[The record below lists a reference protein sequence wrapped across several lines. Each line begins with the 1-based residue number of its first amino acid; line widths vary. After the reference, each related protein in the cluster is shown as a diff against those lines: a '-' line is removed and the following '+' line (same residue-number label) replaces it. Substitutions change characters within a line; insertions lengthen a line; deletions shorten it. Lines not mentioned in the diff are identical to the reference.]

1 MEERQIP
8 NRHQSYCVRNLN
20 NLLVLL
26 TATFILAFGA
36 CTNGNN
42 LKGKIPPESNP
53 GHGAKKN
60 DSRGVERIKD
70 AHNYYTSRGDTLEE
84 AFIEIIIDKPEHLIP
99 GSAFRILY
107 NPLPIYSNQ
116 SNGLITIDSFSFSPS
131 TKRYIR
137 PINQS
142 PPGFYRIEHDD
153 LGRYEALVTD
163 STTIQFRQVESTRL
177 RVVSKG
183 PTSDYL
189 EIVRAI
195 QQASVEQDL
204 EKFKDSYPQI
214 TAAAHNVLKS
224 KSSNVYLE
232 FFMAL
237 FDRMDGASSKSIQSI
252 MNGMDNVDY
261 KQALI
266 YYRSVPYDFTLPDP
280 EGRPVSLSNYTGQ
293 VVLLDFWASWCRPCR
308 EENPNL
314 VRLYNTF
321 NDEGFEIVSVS
332 LDNVRDRWTQA
343 IIDDNL
349 TWKGHCSDFKVWNSD
364 LSIMYGISEIP
375 ASLLIGRDGFII
387 WTSSNAD
394 KTLEEAIQEAL

>member
-1 MEERQIP
+1 M
-8 NRHQSYCVRNLN
+8 
-20 NLLVLL
+20 LL
-26 TATFILAFGA
+26 TSIFILAFGA
-36 CTNGNN
+36 CTNGND
-42 LKGKIPPESNP
+42 LKEEIPLEGNQ
-53 GHGAKKN
+53 GHEAQNN

-84 AFIEIIIDKPEHLIP
+84 AFIEIIIDKPEHLSP

-107 NPLPIYSNQ
+107 NPLPIYSGR
-116 SNGLITIDSFSFSPS
+116 SNGLVTIDSFSFSPS

-153 LGRYEALVTD
+153 LGRYRVLVTD
-163 STTIQFRQVESTRL
+163 SATIQFRQAESTGL

-189 EIVRAI
+189 EIFRAI
-195 QQASVEQDL
+195 QQASVGQDL
-204 EKFKDSYPQI
+204 EKLKESYPQI
-214 TAAAHNVLKS
+214 TAAARDILNS

-252 MNGMDNVDY
+252 MNGMDNIDY

-280 EGRPVSLSNYTGQ
+280 EGRPVSLSDYTGQ
-293 VVLLDFWASWCRPCR
+293 VVLLDFWASWCAPCR

-314 VRLYNTF
+314 VRLYDTYNE
-321 NDEGFEIVSVS
+321 EGFEIVSVS
-332 LDNVRDRWTQA
+332 LDKVRDQWTQA
-343 IIDDNL
+343 IADDNL
-349 TWKGHCSDFKVWNSD
+349 KWKGHCSDLKVWKSD
-364 LSIMYGISEIP
+364 LSIIYAISEIP
-375 ASLLIGRDGFII
+375 SSFLIGRDGFII
-387 WTSSNAD
+387 WTSRNAD